1 MTPASPAEVQEQL
14 RVRRGRGSP
23 LPDGVRQHMEL
34 RFDADFSGVRIHTDD
49 PAIQLTRLL
58 KANAFTQGNEI
69 FFNQGRFAPGSR
81 EGQHLLA
88 HELTHTI
95 QQGAAGARQIQPQA
109 EPSAVQRQEDDEATI
124 LIRPELLAAIKLA
137 RGEIGK
143 VNAKQTNTDNTRLGW
158 ERLVEYFFTAFGEK
172 EVVHPDVIKF
182 IQQTKD
188 SKGSKKDAMPSWCGI
203 FVWWSYKKAG
213 IPIPSWKLG
222 VSIMGWVTPRKSGEL
237 PRKGDIA
244 YRDQPFQHF
253 AMVTGVESPE
263 SAAGKDFKSILVA
276 TINGNTSGND
286 NIGGQVE
293 EKWEPISRW
302 SGFFD
307 PVAMLDMPPAPLVK
321 TGVEPESSAA
331 TGAGE
336 EAAAAAE
343 EATVETPPTD
353 VCHLEEAITSEP
365 EVPGAG
371 EADVAVEQPEP
382 PPAVEA
388 EVEVE
393 LPPAPALPAAEE
405 VAKVEPLPLEGSS
418 DEAMAGFTEAS
429 PSQMATTQPGLG
441 EALDGKINQEK
452 QDEVDNA
459 PVLVAQTSGT
469 VAEGLTPPDQIPVP
483 GETPIG
489 DGVTGAE
496 PGDLTAK
503 PHENFGAA
511 PSNEANEKELDKQE
525 EGGFLSWLRD
535 NIKGFLGQIRTKDP
549 GLDTKAGERPKMQL
563 EGEADPGRMA
573 QQREEAKTQ
582 IVGQRDA
589 AKRKEEGEK
598 EAADKKK
605 ELEKDQEKD
614 SWWDRAAGFIKKAV
628 KVLTE
633 TIDTIFT
640 ALREAVKT
648 IIEKAK
654 NAAIGLI
661 NAARDWVVDKLNKFR
676 DWAKE
681 QVNTYL
687 KDRFPELAARINN
700 GIDAV
705 VDTAIKGVNDVANA
719 AIAGVEALAKGLA
732 AALDKVL
739 AVFPTALKAAVQ
751 IAGAVLTG
759 DFAEALRIAIRAAC
773 EIAGIDP
780 QPIFDFIDRAAAQIT
795 NILKH
800 PMEFFNNVMAA
811 VGAGVRSFVTNI
823 KRHLIGGLIGWLTGA
838 LSEVA
843 ITLPENFDVQG
854 VFSLVMQI
862 LGLTYENIKAK
873 VIKRFPPAA
882 TVFAVVEKGFT
893 IVKRLVTEGPMA
905 LWEEAKAALSNLK
918 EIVLDGIRGF
928 VITTVIKEAITWLLG
943 LLNPAS
949 ALVKILKL
957 IFDFVMFLVERF
969 EQIKDFVMS
978 VYNAVTA
985 IASGALGQAQA
996 AVEDAMARSLPVA
1009 IGLLA
1014 SLAGLGGIGKT
1025 VKGIIGNVAKPVHKV
1040 VDKVIAKI
1048 IKFVKKLLK
1057 KGKAAAKKV
1066 KEKLVQWWKSRK
1078 SFNMTPLSRTGNKEH
1093 ESQFESIVKAATSSG
1108 AIMEY
1113 NVIRKYASRGDKAS
1127 LKQEIEKM
1135 HAANKAADIGR
1146 VIDAEDHVPGGLTC
1160 EMFRLE
1166 KSGTDTFKRTSTQRN
1181 WTVLN
1186 PVERNANSYFLT
1198 GVSKVFPIN
1207 INAASE
1213 ELLNQIPG
1221 ITPQQEKDI
1230 YLTMKDRDKPF
1241 GVYKVLAE
1249 EVKSLDLST
1258 LTKWNSDGYIV
1269 LG

>member
-213 IPIPSWKLG
+213 IPIPNWKLG

-441 EALDGKINQEK
+441 EELDGKINQEK

-589 AKRKEEGEK
+589 TTTRFKNHPGQQNIQPKQINEEKTGRAVARSRQSASTTQPDDRAWPTTPAPALRPTCAHKADELLKPDARRPTWREAKTADAHRPRRARRRQGHRDRQRRASDAPRSTRTPSKDQRDIVVENRGEVAQQQEEGIERSLRPGQRVHHRRPIPSRPPR
-598 EAADKKK
+598 ARRSATRSRIPRARRAGAGRGR
-605 ELEKDQEKD
+605 KDAPKGRKRRERGRRQEKGAGEG
-614 SWWDRAAGFIKKAV
+614 SGERQLVGPRRWLHQESRQGAHRSHRHHLHRAARGGQ
-628 KVLTE
+628 
-633 TIDTIFT
+633 DHH
-640 ALREAVKT
+640 REGQ
-648 IIEKAK
+648 ECSH
-654 NAAIGLI
+654 
-661 NAARDWVVDKLNKFR
+661 
-676 DWAKE
+676 
-681 QVNTYL
+681 
-687 KDRFPELAARINN
+687 
-700 GIDAV
+700 
-705 VDTAIKGVNDVANA
+705 
-719 AIAGVEALAKGLA
+719 
-732 AALDKVL
+732 
-739 AVFPTALKAAVQ
+739 
-751 IAGAVLTG
+751 
-759 DFAEALRIAIRAAC
+759 RADQC
-773 EIAGIDP
+773 GT
-780 QPIFDFIDRAAAQIT
+780 R
-795 NILKH
+795 L
-800 PMEFFNNVMAA
+800 
-811 VGAGVRSFVTNI
+811 
-823 KRHLIGGLIGWLTGA
+823 GG
-838 LSEVA
+838 
-843 ITLPENFDVQG
+843 
-854 VFSLVMQI
+854 
-862 LGLTYENIKAK
+862 
-873 VIKRFPPAA
+873 
-882 TVFAVVEKGFT
+882 
-893 IVKRLVTEGPMA
+893 
-905 LWEEAKAALSNLK
+905 
-918 EIVLDGIRGF
+918 
-928 VITTVIKEAITWLLG
+928 
-943 LLNPAS
+943 
-949 ALVKILKL
+949 
-957 IFDFVMFLVERF
+957 
-969 EQIKDFVMS
+969 
-978 VYNAVTA
+978 
-985 IASGALGQAQA
+985 GQAQ
-996 AVEDAMARSLPVA
+996 
-1009 IGLLA
+1009 
-1014 SLAGLGGIGKT
+1014 
-1025 VKGIIGNVAKPVHKV
+1025 
-1040 VDKVIAKI
+1040 
-1048 IKFVKKLLK
+1048 
-1057 KGKAAAKKV
+1057 
-1066 KEKLVQWWKSRK
+1066 
-1078 SFNMTPLSRTGNKEH
+1078 
-1093 ESQFESIVKAATSSG
+1093 
-1108 AIMEY
+1108 
-1113 NVIRKYASRGDKAS
+1113 
-1127 LKQEIEKM
+1127 
-1135 HAANKAADIGR
+1135 
-1146 VIDAEDHVPGGLTC
+1146 
-1160 EMFRLE
+1160 
-1166 KSGTDTFKRTSTQRN
+1166 
-1181 WTVLN
+1181 
-1186 PVERNANSYFLT
+1186 
-1198 GVSKVFPIN
+1198 
-1207 INAASE
+1207 
-1213 ELLNQIPG
+1213 QIPRLG
-1221 ITPQQEKDI
+1221 QRAGQHLSEGPLPGTGRAHQQ
-1230 YLTMKDRDKPF
+1230 RHRRR
-1241 GVYKVLAE
+1241 G
-1249 EVKSLDLST
+1249 
-1258 LTKWNSDGYIV
+1258 GYRYQRRQRRGQCRHRRGRGPGQR
-1269 LG
+1269 LGRGPG